1 MPSGNNRMNSS
12 NDPGRW
18 VGLITPTTPRQ
29 LVKATLDSYYSRI
42 EIRNPNIEIRNKLT
56 DLNPNNQ
63 IQNELVLDIV
73 IFGHLKLFRISSFE
87 FVFLF
92 LLSEN
97 YALKICGNF
106 AFIFAR

>member
-1 MPSGNNRMNSS
+1 MNSS
-12 NDPGRW
+12 SDPVGA
-18 VGLITPTTPRQ
+18 VGLITPTAPRQ
-29 LVKATLDSYYSRI
+29 LIKPILDSCYSRI
-42 EIRNPNIEIRNKLT
+42 KIRNPNIERGPADRNKLT

-63 IQNELVLDIV
+63 IQNGLVLDIV
-73 IFGHLKLFRISSFE
+73 IFGHLKLFRISSFK

-92 LLSEN
+92 LIREN